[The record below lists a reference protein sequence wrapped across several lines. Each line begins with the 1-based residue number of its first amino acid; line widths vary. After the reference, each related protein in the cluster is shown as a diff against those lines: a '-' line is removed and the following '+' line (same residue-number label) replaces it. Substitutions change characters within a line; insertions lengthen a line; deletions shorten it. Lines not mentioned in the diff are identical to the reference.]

1 MSPDFFLL
9 RWPKRPTRHTIGK
22 KNQNLSNRPIKA
34 VNGTRKSE
42 NRPKRPK
49 IGQQVRIQSGRKCW
63 PPSIL
68 LKLLTFLGYPTL
80 HWCSHKPIPLIFCC
94 SWRNDFPRYCYLKLQ
109 WLKEGTEKMHS
120 PWRWLF
126 SFFIWWDLSTVG
138 GQITELL
145 SMCLILF
152 SPSKAVSVHIRTPP
166 AAPLWRV
173 LYSDFLIIFL

>member
-1 MSPDFFLL
+1 MRNPDFFWL

-126 SFFIWWDLSTVG
+126 SFFNLVRSLESGCSDLLNCPQCAWSFFLHLKQFQCTSEHI
-138 GQITELL
+138 QLH
-145 SMCLILF
+145 LF
-152 SPSKAVSVHIRTPP
+152 
-166 AAPLWRV
+166 V
-173 LYSDFLIIFL
+173 LYTSW